1 MSDDSSDQPGDDPG
15 HDPGATRAIFQ
26 ALVLT
31 ACVDGRP
38 EVSEADVVRE
48 LLTLD
53 PRFTTLSSDA
63 FELGVQARA
72 LLGKEGVED
81 ALEKLAAPIT
91 SSADHALAFRL
102 CARVM
107 IADGK
112 TEGDEAMVLGT
123 LQERFGLSHATVV
136 AILEDERKRR
146 SATAK

>member
-1 MSDDSSDQPGDDPG
+1 MSDDSS
-15 HDPGATRAIFQ
+15 ATRAIFQ
-26 ALVLT
+26 AVVLT

-38 EVSEADVVRE
+38 DLSEAEVVRE

-53 PRFTTLSSDA
+53 PRFTAIDDA

-72 LLGKEGVED
+72 LLGTDGVED
-81 ALEKLAAPIT
+81 ALEKIAAPIT
-91 SSADHALAFRL
+91 TNADQALAFRL

-123 LQERFGLSHATVV
+123 LQERFGMPHAAVV
-136 AILEDERKRR
+136 AILDEEHKRR
-146 SATAK
+146 SATEAAPR